1 MARKNAVENVRKQ
14 ERPVKKAA
22 VSQADLVLGYLVD
35 KGRKGATNFEMMM
48 ALHICDVRK
57 RITDLNRTFIDGY
70 WIDSEYEESADG
82 KRYKR
87 YWAIPDEY
95 SSLWEF
101 LNEAKHTRTSA
112 SKRTG
117 GGRR

>member
-1 MARKNAVENVRKQ
+1 MENV
-14 ERPVKKAA
+14 KKSEKAAKRTA

-57 RITDLNRTFIDGY
+57 RITDLNRTYIEGY
-70 WIDSEYEESADG
+70 WIESEYEESADG

-95 SSLWEF
+95 ATLWEY
-101 LNEAKHTRTSA
+101 LDEGKHTRTST